1 MHDVLA
7 FNHFITQDV
16 LIVFYYI
23 GAILMPLLMWLGR
36 GWIVRNIAFAKRW
49 DERLKRLNT
58 SLSKRGKITTI
69 LAVIG
74 FFLCM
79 ELCWRMVFEAMI
91 GYFDMHDY
99 LYEIYKHQHLGG
111 LK

>member
-1 MHDVLA
+1 MSDILT

-23 GAILMPLLMWLGR
+23 GAVLMPPMMWFGR
-36 GWIVRNIAFAKRW
+36 KWIVQNISIARRW
-49 DERLKRLNT
+49 DQAIQKLYASFSVK
-58 SLSKRGKITTI
+58 GKIGAI
-69 LAVIG
+69 LAIVG
-74 FFLCM
+74 LFLCM
-79 ELCWRMVFEAMI
+79 ELCWRMIFEAMI

-99 LYEIYKHQHLGG
+99 LYEIYKHQISGG